1 MTQFNLHQAKA
12 NLSAVARRVKA
23 GETIIL
29 CDRNKPIAEIR
40 PLPGIAPKRPKRRL
54 GQLAGA
60 CVGPNGFLPT
70 SLRRKALVGMR
81 HGRILMESAFADS
94 SQSLPT
100 GTRLRRV
107 HKESAQ
113 RIPPHFAGPHH
124 PG

>member
-29 CDRNKPIAEIR
+29 CDRNKPFAEIR

-60 CVGPNGFLPT
+60 CVVPADFNSPDPAFENAFHDGPVFPDAPA
-70 SLRRKALVGMR
+70 KPAA
-81 HGRILMESAFADS
+81 SA
-94 SQSLPT
+94 
-100 GTRLRRV
+100 
-107 HKESAQ
+107 E
-113 RIPPHFAGPHH
+113 
-124 PG
+124 